1 MKPKYLLD
9 SNICFYLMRHQPPEV
24 ADRFAQCFVG
34 DVVISAITLAELE
47 YGVSCSG
54 TAEAQ
59 NRQALDSLLEDIVAA
74 PFEGQAAKAYGPVR
88 QATRERKRDALDK
101 LIAAHA
107 IALGATLVTNNEA
120 DFAGYPGL
128 RVENWVRSP

>member
-1 MKPKYLLD
+1 MARKLIWNL
-9 SNICFYLMRHQPPEV
+9 
-24 ADRFAQCFVG
+24 FV
-34 DVVISAITLAELE
+34 VSAITRSELK
-47 YGVSCSG
+47 YGVTCSG
-54 TAEAQ
+54 AAEAQ

-107 IALGATLVTNNEA
+107 KALDAVLVTNNEA
-120 DFAGYPGL
+120 EFAGYPGL
-128 RVENWVRSP
+128 RVERVGGG